1 MKKYIAIISR
11 ITISYGKLL
20 LTILFLSSNSM
31 PLNAEE
37 AFTYLKCGSNY
48 LRLSGTYLGLNY
60 NVRTKK
66 FMKFRKI
73 SKYGEVYIYAG
84 GYRLNRD
91 TGEIVWG
98 SNSKDFCEKIDFNEL
113 PKLNAEGKSSK
124 W

>member
-20 LTILFLSSNSM
+20 LTILFLSSNST
-31 PLNAEE
+31 PLKAEE
-37 AFTYLKCGSNY
+37 ALTYLKCGSKY

-73 SKYGEVYIYAG
+73 SKIF
-84 GYRLNRD
+84 
-91 TGEIVWG
+91 TFI
-98 SNSKDFCEKIDFNEL
+98 
-113 PKLNAEGKSSK
+113 
-124 W
+124 